1 MAQIKHKKLSSDQN
15 LENLKKS
22 PFSSRNCS
30 PTGHLIKN
38 SFIQALSNYTKST
51 NITVL
56 SKQDMIF
63 LLRKLEFLTNDR
75 VSSEEMENIT
85 YMWGLIS
92 ADSHTTISDSI
103 SYLLCVLDL
112 KIPTS
117 LLQSSMVF
125 KHLPDNDYAYIKA
138 NSMELL
144 KNYLESVYTRTKQD
158 HNFILQNSAKE
169 TPQPLQVNNSRTKT
183 PRTSFS
189 SRAETPRMSEVR
201 RKAPSFDKKLT
212 PKVPKSGSGIKFAR
226 GRLKRSESGSRTHS
240 KEHSAVAVSNIKRK
254 ASPVIDIELSKR
266 HGSKNK
272 LILYIK
278 VKD

>member
-1 MAQIKHKKLSSDQN
+1 MAQLKHKKLSSDQN
-15 LENLKKS
+15 VESIKKS

-38 SFIQALSNYTKST
+38 FFIQALSNYTKSI

-56 SKQDMIF
+56 SKQEMIIF
-63 LLRKLEFLTNDR
+63 LRKLQFLTNER

-92 ADSHTTISDSI
+92 VDSHTTISDSV
-103 SYLLCVLDL
+103 SYLLCLLDL
-112 KIPTS
+112 KIPNS
-117 LLQSSMVF
+117 LLQSSIVF
-125 KHLPDNDYAYIKA
+125 KYLPDNDYTYIKA

-144 KNYLESVYTRTKQD
+144 KNYLESVYTKTKQD
-158 HNFILQNSAKE
+158 QNFILQNSAKE
-169 TPQPLQVNNSRTKT
+169 TPQPLQINNTKTKT
-183 PRTSFS
+183 PRTSF

-212 PKVPKSGSGIKFAR
+212 PKVPKSGSGIKFSR

-254 ASPVIDIELSKR
+254 TSPVIDIELSKR
-266 HGSKNK
+266 NGSKNK